1 MYEQGVVMF
10 KFAMR
15 NFNVWHMLHMCMP
28 KSVQCDRKG
37 FHDKHNIGCC
47 PLHYVPEDI
56 WGPMNT

>member
-1 MYEQGVVMF
+1 MYEHGVVMF

-37 FHDKHNIGCC
+37 FHNKRRVFPPTLCAGG
-47 PLHYVPEDI
+47 